1 MRQILS
7 VDDSSVMRKIIGRS
21 VEVLGFQLAEACNGV
36 EALDYLTRHHQ
47 DVELVILDVNMP
59 EMDGFTLLERIKG
72 EEQLRH
78 LPVMMVTTESD
89 RTRIVQAIQ
98 AGAVNYVCKPF
109 RQEDLMSKIASSL
122 GQTFE

>member
-7 VDDSSVMRKIIGRS
+7 VDDSSVMRKIIGRT
-21 VEVLGFQLAEACNGV
+21 VEVLGFQLAEASNGL
-36 EALDYLTRHHQ
+36 EALEYLEKHHT
-47 DVELVILDVNMP
+47 DVELIILDVNMP
-59 EMDGFTLLERIKG
+59 EMDGFTLLDRIK
-72 EEQLRH
+72 ESPTFKH

-89 RTRIVQAIQ
+89 RTRIVHAIQ

-109 RQEDLMSKIASSL
+109 RQEDLMAKIASSL

>member
-7 VDDSSVMRKIIGRS
+7 VDDSSVMRKIIGRT
-21 VEVLGFQLAEACNGV
+21 VEVLGYQLAEASNGL
-36 EALDYLTRHHQ
+36 EALDLLEKRHQ
-47 DVELVILDVNMP
+47 DIELVILDVNMP
-59 EMDGFTLLERIKG
+59 EMDGFTLLEKIKG
-72 EEQLRH
+72 SDKLKH

-89 RTRIVQAIQ
+89 RARIVQAIQ

>member
-7 VDDSSVMRKIIGRS
+7 VDDSSVMRKIIGRT
-21 VEVLGFQLAEACNGV
+21 VEVLGYQMAEASNGV
-36 EALDYLTRHHQ
+36 EALDLLERHHQ
-47 DVELVILDVNMP
+47 DIELVILDVNMP
-59 EMDGFTLLERIKG
+59 EMDGFTLLEKIKAS
-72 EEQLRH
+72 ETLKH

-89 RTRIVQAIQ
+89 RARIVQAIQ

>member
-7 VDDSSVMRKIIGRS
+7 VDDSSVMRKIIGRT
-21 VEVLGFQLAEACNGV
+21 VEVLGYQLAEASNGL
-36 EALDYLTRHHQ
+36 EALDLLEKHHQ
-47 DVELVILDVNMP
+47 DIELIILDVNMP
-59 EMDGFTLLERIKG
+59 EMDGFTLLEKIKSS
-72 EEQLRH
+72 EKLKH

-89 RTRIVQAIQ
+89 RARIVQAIQ